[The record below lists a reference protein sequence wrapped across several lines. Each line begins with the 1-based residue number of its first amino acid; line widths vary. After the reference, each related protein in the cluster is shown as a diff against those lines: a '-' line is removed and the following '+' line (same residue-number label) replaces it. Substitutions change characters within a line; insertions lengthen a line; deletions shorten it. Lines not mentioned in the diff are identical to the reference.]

1 MAHKT
6 GCAVSA
12 RVIGCAVSLLIAG
25 CTTAPPV
32 TPSASHIA
40 ADRTGTPPPAGSI
53 PNPVDLPV
61 ALPKP
66 KPAPRL
72 ETYSVVVNNVKVQEL
87 LFALARDAKINVD
100 VHPGLSG
107 TVTLNAIDQTLP
119 QLLARIAKQVD
130 MRYELDGPNL
140 VVMPDSPFLRTY
152 RVDYVN
158 LSRDTSGSVSINT
171 QITSA
176 STAAGTST
184 ATGGSAIGGSNNST
198 TEVRNTG
205 RNHFWESLE
214 KNIKDIL
221 RETDKILPEGSS
233 ETVIESEDF
242 QTTTGT
248 GAQTTSRG
256 RNNHNNNQS
265 SIAGSPSPASVQAS
279 GTQIV
284 RRATFREAASVIVNA
299 ETGVVTVRAT
309 SRQHEKIQ
317 EFVDNV
323 MNSAKRQVLIE
334 ATIAEVALSKNYQ
347 QGIDW
352 QALSRGGKGFS
363 FSQAGTNV
371 LREERLQ
378 LLNADGTSTGT
389 LVNPSRLSNVI
400 QVPGGNLP
408 SGVTDSLIV
417 MAYRSANF
425 AASVKLLESFG
436 TVKVLSSPKLSVLNN
451 QTAILKVVDNIVYF
465 EIKAD
470 TTANANNTLTTI
482 TTTPRSVSV
491 GLVMS
496 VTPQVSESDSVL
508 LNVRPTISR
517 VTGFVSDPNPNIPSS
532 IGNRVPQIQTREM
545 ESMLRVTDGEIAVL
559 GGLMQDDIDYKT
571 DAVPGIS
578 RIPLLG
584 NMFTYR
590 NDTNTKTELV
600 IFLRP
605 IVIREP
611 SLDGD
616 YRSYRDRLPTAD
628 YFKNNPNPPLPQWE
642 LGTK

>member
-1 MAHKT
+1 MAAKT
-6 GCAVSA
+6 GCASPA
-12 RVIGCAVSLLIAG
+12 CLIACIVAVLAG
-25 CTTAPPV
+25 CSTAPAI
-32 TPSASHIA
+32 TPSAGHLGSEQ
-40 ADRTGTPPPAGSI
+40 ADRSTSAASI
-53 PNPVDLPV
+53 PAPVDLPV

-66 KPAPRL
+66 KPAPRQ

-119 QLLARIAKQVD
+119 QLLTRISKQID

-140 VVMPDSPFLRTY
+140 VVMPDAPFLRTY

-176 STAAGTST
+176 SSGSTS
-184 ATGGSAIGGSNNST
+184 GGIGASPIGGSNNST
-198 TEVRNTG
+198 TEIRNTG
-205 RNHFWESLE
+205 KNHFWDSLE

-221 RETDKILPEGSS
+221 RETDKIFPEGSS
-233 ETVIESEDF
+233 ETVIESDDF
-242 QTTTGT
+242 QATTGT
-248 GAQTTSRG
+248 GSQAAGRSRDAQAGSLP
-256 RNNHNNNQS
+256 
-265 SIAGSPSPASVQAS
+265 SIAGSPNPATLKAT
-279 GTQIV
+279 GTQTV

-309 SRQHEKIQ
+309 SRQHEKVQ
-317 EFVDNV
+317 EFIDHV

-334 ATIAEVALSKNYQ
+334 ATIAEVTLSKNYQ

-352 QALSRGGKGFS
+352 QALSKSGRGFS
-363 FSQAGTNV
+363 FTQAGPNV

-378 LLNADGTSTGT
+378 LINPDGTPSGT

-400 QVPGGNLP
+400 QVPGGTLP
-408 SGVTDSLIV
+408 SGVTDSLVV

-496 VTPQVSESDSVL
+496 VTPQVSDSASVL

-517 VTGFVSDPNPNIPSS
+517 VTGFVSDPNPNIPAS

-571 DAVPGIS
+571 DTVPGVS
-578 RIPLLG
+578 RVPLLG
-584 NMFTYR
+584 NLFSYR

-600 IFLRP
+600 VFLRP
-605 IVIREP
+605 VVIREP

-616 YRSYRDRLPTAD
+616 YRGYRDRLPGAD
-628 YFKNNPNPPLPQWE
+628 YFRNNPNPLPQWE
-642 LGTK
+642 LGSK

>member
-1 MAHKT
+1 M
-6 GCAVSA
+6 SA

-158 LSRDTSGSVSINT
+158 LSRDTSGGVSINT

-176 STAAGTST
+176 SSSSAST
-184 ATGGSAIGGSNNST
+184 TGGAIGGANNST

-205 RNHFWESLE
+205 KNHFWESLE
-214 KNIKDIL
+214 RNIKDIL
-221 RETDKILPEGSS
+221 RETDKIFPEGSS
-233 ETVIESEDF
+233 ETVVEGESSF
-242 QTTTGT
+242 QANNVVTPGKEK
-248 GAQTTSRG
+248 GAAPVLPSSD
-256 RNNHNNNQS
+256 NQVTDKRV
-265 SIAGSPSPASVQAS
+265 I
-279 GTQIV
+279 

>member
-1 MAHKT
+1 MAQKT
-6 GCAVSA
+6 GCAASA
-12 RVIGCAVSLLIAG
+12 CIIGCAVSLLLAG
-25 CTTAPPV
+25 CSTAPPV

-40 ADRTGTPPPAGSI
+40 ADQTGTPSPSGSI

-66 KPAPRL
+66 KPAPRQ

-100 VHPGLSG
+100 VHPGLNG

-158 LSRDTSGSVSINT
+158 LSRDTSGGVSINT

-176 STAAGTST
+176 SSSSGTT
-184 ATGGSAIGGSNNST
+184 TGAAIGGANNST

-205 RNHFWESLE
+205 KNHFWESLE
-214 KNIKDIL
+214 RNIKDIL
-221 RETDKILPEGSS
+221 RETDKIFPEGSS
-233 ETVIESEDF
+233 ETVVEGESSF
-242 QTTTGT
+242 Q
-248 GAQTTSRG
+248 A
-256 RNNHNNNQS
+256 NNVVTPGKEKANSPVLPSSDNQVTDKRV
-265 SIAGSPSPASVQAS
+265 I
-279 GTQIV
+279 

-334 ATIAEVALSKNYQ
+334 ATIAEVTLSKNYQ

-378 LLNADGTSTGT
+378 LINADGTPTGT

-496 VTPQVSESDSVL
+496 VTPQVSETDSVL

-571 DAVPGIS
+571 DAVPVIS

-605 IVIREP
+605 IVVRAP

-616 YRSYRDRLPTAD
+616 YRSYKDRLPTAD
-628 YFKNNPNPPLPQWE
+628 YFRNNPNPPLPQWE